1 MNNTL
6 LVVMDSGDG
15 DLAVV
20 SRAIEVARKLEADIE
35 LFACVYDAYI
45 AGERFFDSPDLDQ
58 AKTTRLAAEKAS
70 LEEVAQ
76 RIRDEGVEVRVD
88 VLWDTPVYEGIV
100 RKVMRSQPRMVLR
113 NNQYHSAIGRAI
125 FSNDDWS
132 LIRSCP
138 VPLMIVRPR
147 AFQHD
152 TLQVAAAVDP
162 LHRNDKPAELDSNI
176 IDYAKTLAAA
186 FDGNLEVVHTFDATA
201 AIAASSGVIPTAT
214 ILPGD
219 EIREEV
225 REQHESRLFEL
236 TDAHGIPRDHV
247 HNVEGDSRVRL
258 PEFAIDKEVDLM
270 VVGAVS
276 RNRIKRWLI
285 GSTAEK
291 ILDKL
296 PCDLLI
302 LKPEGF
308 ETTVSADSP
317 HEFHSRPAA

>member
-6 LVVMDSGDG
+6 LVVLDSDEGDM
-15 DLAVV
+15 AVV
-20 SRAIEVARKLEADIE
+20 TRAIELAKHLGADIE
-35 LFACVYDAYI
+35 LFSCVYDAYI
-45 AGERFFDSPDLDQ
+45 AGERFFDSPDLDN
-58 AKTTRLAAEKAS
+58 AKLARLTAEKKQ
-70 LEEVAQ
+70 LDEVA
-76 RIRDEGVEVRVD
+76 ETVREAGIKVS
-88 VLWDTPVYEGIV
+88 VNVRWDTPVFEGIV
-100 RKVMRSQPRMVLR
+100 RKVMRSEPRMVLR

-147 AFQHD
+147 AFEHD
-152 TLQVAAAVDP
+152 GLRIAAAVDP
-162 LHRNDKPAELDSNI
+162 LHRNDKPAELDNNI
-176 IDYAKTLAAA
+176 IEHAKALAKAMKG
-186 FDGNLEVVHTFDATA
+186 DLQVVHTFDATA

-225 REQHESRLFEL
+225 REQHETRLFEL
-236 TDAHGIPRDHV
+236 TDAHDIARDHV
-247 HNVEGDSRVRL
+247 HNIEGDSRVRL
-258 PEFAIDKEVDLM
+258 PEFAIDREIDLM

-276 RNRIKRWLI
+276 RGRIKRWLI

-302 LKPEGF
+302 LKPADF
-308 ETTVSADSP
+308 ETPVSAKSA
-317 HEFHSRPAA
+317 HEFPTRPAA

>member
-1 MNNTL
+1 MNNNL
-6 LVVMDSGDG
+6 LVVLDNTEGDM
-15 DLAVV
+15 AVV
-20 SRAIEVARKLEADIE
+20 TRAVELARKLGASIE
-35 LFACVYDAYI
+35 LFSCVYDAYI
-45 AGERFFDSPDLDQ
+45 AGERFFDSPDLDK
-58 AKTTRLAAEKAS
+58 AKATRLAAEKAK
-70 LEEVAQ
+70 LEEAAKRV
-76 RIRDEGVEVRVD
+76 RDEGVEVSVD
-88 VLWDTPVYEGIV
+88 VLWDTPVFEGIV

-138 VPLMIVRPR
+138 APLLIVRPR
-147 AFQHD
+147 AFKHEG
-152 TLQVAAAVDP
+152 VRIAAAVDP
-162 LHRNDKPAELDSNI
+162 LHRNDKPAELDSSI
-176 IDYAKTLAAA
+176 IESAKMLTEV
-186 FDGNLEVVHTFDATA
+186 LEGDLQIVHTFDATA

-225 REQHESRLFEL
+225 REQHETRLYEL
-236 TDAHGIPRDHV
+236 TDAHDIPRDHV
-247 HNVEGDSRVRL
+247 HNIEGDSRIRL
-258 PEFAIDKEVDLM
+258 PEFAIDSEIDVM

-302 LKPEGF
+302 LKPKGF
-308 ETTVSADSP
+308 QTSVSADSP
-317 HEFHSRPAA
+317 HEFHSQPAA

>member
-1 MNNTL
+1 MNNNL
-6 LVVMDSGDG
+6 LVVVDSTEGDM
-15 DLAVV
+15 AVV
-20 SRAIEVARKLEADIE
+20 TRAIELARQLGASIE

-45 AGERFFDSPDLDQ
+45 AGERFFDSPDLDK
-58 AKTTRLAAEKAS
+58 AKMTRLAAEQER
-70 LEEVAQ
+70 LEDTAARVREAGIEVTT
-76 RIRDEGVEVRVD
+76 D

-100 RKVMRSQPRMVLR
+100 RKVMRSKPRMVLR

-132 LIRSCP
+132 LIRNCP
-138 VPLMIVRPR
+138 VPLLIVRPR
-147 AFQHD
+147 AFEHD
-152 TLQVAAAVDP
+152 QMRVAAAVDP
-162 LHRNDKPAELDSNI
+162 LHRNDKPAELDNSI
-176 IDYAKTLAAA
+176 LEAATMLTEVLGG
-186 FDGNLEVVHTFDATA
+186 DLQVVHTYDATA

-225 REQHESRLFEL
+225 RQQHETRLYEL
-236 TDAHGIPRDHV
+236 TDAHKIPRDHV
-247 HNVEGDSRVRL
+247 HNLEGDSRVRL
-258 PEFAIDKEVDLM
+258 PEFAIASEIDLM

-302 LKPEGF
+302 LKPKDF
-308 ETTVSADSP
+308 ETSVSADSP
-317 HEFHSRPAA
+317 HEFHSKPAA